1 VTKVIII
8 GGGIGGASLA
18 HALKKYDIDC
28 VIYDKA
34 SEFKPWGSS
43 FALMPNGRKALE
55 DISPSLVA
63 KAMAGSID
71 QDKYKYGMYGQKGDV
86 IGSPYHSKKGPKT
99 KKLGIKPGFTMRRS
113 LFHGALVDA
122 LEDVPVHLNK
132 KLVRF
137 EAGADKVEVF
147 FEDGGQDK
155 GDVMVAADG
164 VHSLVR
170 ETLFPSIELHFL
182 YPWVAGTSMLPD
194 EWDFGVEPFERKLFY
209 GYDGTFFFSARTGIK
224 TVEWGAVVPEN
235 RKYTVPE
242 MVVMY
247 RGFLPEVVSMIAN
260 TPEEELHTFETW
272 GLDLLPTWSSG
283 RVALLGDA
291 AHPVSQVVGQGAS
304 LAVEDARRLGME
316 LSALE
321 STDLASVVK
330 ALKNY
335 ELRRKERVDKIVITA
350 RSREKFLL
358 LKNRFGCDARN
369 FVLKLLWNVFDVD
382 PSDWIDPAFDKKPGT
397 K

>member
-1 VTKVIII
+1 MTKVIII

-63 KAMAGSID
+63 KATAGSID

-147 FEDGGQDK
+147 FEDGGQDE

-170 ETLFPSIELHFL
+170 ETLFPSIELHFR

-194 EWDFGVEPFERKLFY
+194 GWDFGVEPFERKLFY